1 MVGVGGGVID
11 NLRGINGFIA
21 NSGALENPNVKPI
34 MVVKNG
40 KQVMI
45 TPKENF
51 VSLKDQCGYIL

>member
-1 MVGVGGGVID
+1 
-11 NLRGINGFIA
+11 
-21 NSGALENPNVKPI
+21 

-51 VSLKDQCGYIL
+51 VSLKDQCGYMLAEKINARAMRLIVEDIKRSQCNKIRASRT